1 MTKGY
6 HVKANKKSL
15 GLRLP
20 MYKTLYYTLSAIPF
34 GGCALFFVNYASYL
48 EFVLFFKPQN
58 KTNCIFFV

>member
-20 MYKTLYYTLSAIPF
+20 MYNTCLSK
-34 GGCALFFVNYASYL
+34 
-48 EFVLFFKPQN
+48 FKH
-58 KTNCIFFV
+58 

>member
-20 MYKTLYYTLSAIPF
+20 MYNTCLVNTITYVLNKLQTNKISYYF
-34 GGCALFFVNYASYL
+34 G
-48 EFVLFFKPQN
+48 
-58 KTNCIFFV
+58 